1 MDMFTPKKIGL
12 HGDAG
17 LVWDLALTDGCSTE
31 KNPKIFLLF
40 AYFFL
45 EVSLLNKNAREL
57 VSLGQINSLASEVSL
72 RAKDYLSGVY

>member
-31 KNPKIFLLF
+31 KNPPQYFYSLKYP

-57 VSLGQINSLASEVSL
+57 VSLGQKIV
-72 RAKDYLSGVY
+72 